1 MSRIKFPEFFNV
13 GVGAL
18 ELFNEAKD
26 SVAVTLRDLTH
37 DAKRLAP
44 FDVTQPPQAGV
55 GGKDGGGVF
64 AEPASG
70 MVQACVRVCYAANS
84 PIQSRRQ
91 AFDRHQM
98 KRRVMN
104 LTVNSA

>member
-1 MSRIKFPEFFNV
+1 ML

-44 FDVTQPPQAGV
+44 FDVTQPPWAGV
-55 GGKDGGGVF
+55 GGKDGGRCVCGV
-64 AEPASG
+64 
-70 MVQACVRVCYAANS
+70 CVRDGAGVRWCGRSSVTLPRVPTRATN
-84 PIQSRRQ
+84 RRLI
-91 AFDRHQM
+91 A
-98 KRRVMN
+98 RR
-104 LTVNSA
+104 

>member
-1 MSRIKFPEFFNV
+1 ML

-44 FDVTQPPQAGV
+44 FDVTQPPRAGV

-64 AEPASG
+64 VECASG
-70 MVQACVRVCYAANS
+70 MVQGCAGAGVQVLRCQESHPGPRTGV
-84 PIQSRRQ
+84 
-91 AFDRHQM
+91 
-98 KRRVMN
+98 
-104 LTVNSA
+104 

>member
-1 MSRIKFPEFFNV
+1 MS
-13 GVGAL
+13 GLGAL

-44 FDVTQPPQAGV
+44 FDVTQPPRAGV

-64 AEPASG
+64 VECVSG
-70 MVQACVRVCYAANS
+70 MALVRAFKCYVAKS
-84 PIQSRRQ
+84 PIQSHEQ
-91 AFDRHQM
+91 AFDRHEM
-98 KRRVMN
+98 KRCVMN
-104 LTVNSA
+104 LTLNSA

>member
-1 MSRIKFPEFFNV
+1 ML

-44 FDVTQPPQAGV
+44 FDVTQPPRAGV

-64 AEPASG
+64 VECASG
-70 MVQACVRVCYAANS
+70 MVQGRAGAGAQVLRC
-84 PIQSRRQ
+84 QESRPGPR
-91 AFDRHQM
+91 AG
-98 KRRVMN
+98 V
-104 LTVNSA
+104 

>member
-1 MSRIKFPEFFNV
+1 ML

-44 FDVTQPPQAGV
+44 FDVTQPPRAGV

-64 AEPASG
+64 VECASG
-70 MVQACVRVCYAANS
+70 MAQGCAGAGVQVLRCQESQPGPRTGV
-84 PIQSRRQ
+84 
-91 AFDRHQM
+91 
-98 KRRVMN
+98 
-104 LTVNSA
+104 

>member
-1 MSRIKFPEFFNV
+1 MWR
-13 GVGAL
+13 VGAL

-64 AEPASG
+64 VECASG
-70 MVQACVRVCYAANS
+70 MVHGCVCARVQVLRCQES
-84 PIQSRRQ
+84 HPEPRTG
-91 AFDRHQM
+91 
-98 KRRVMN
+98 V
-104 LTVNSA
+104 

>member
-1 MSRIKFPEFFNV
+1 MLRV
-13 GVGAL
+13 AAL
-18 ELFNEAKD
+18 ELFNEPKD

-64 AEPASG
+64 AECASG
-70 MVQACVRVCYAANS
+70 MVAGVRFCVRSSVTL
-84 PIQSRRQ
+84 PRVPSRPTT
-91 AFDRHQM
+91 
-98 KRRVMN
+98 RR
-104 LTVNSA
+104 LIARR

>member
-1 MSRIKFPEFFNV
+1 MS

-44 FDVTQPPQAGV
+44 FDVTQPPRAGV
-55 GGKDGGGVF
+55 GGKGGGGVF
-64 AEPASG
+64 VECASG
-70 MVQACVRVCYAANS
+70 MVQGCALVRAFKCYVAKS
-84 PIQSRRQ
+84 PSQGQEQ
-91 AFDRHQM
+91 AFDRQEM

-104 LTVNSA
+104 LTLNSA

>member
-1 MSRIKFPEFFNV
+1 MLRV
-13 GVGAL
+13 AAL
-18 ELFNEAKD
+18 ELFNEPKD

-64 AEPASG
+64 AECASG
-70 MVQACVRVCYAANS
+70 MVAGVQGCVFACARVLRCQES
-84 PIQSRRQ
+84 HPDPRTG
-91 AFDRHQM
+91 
-98 KRRVMN
+98 V
-104 LTVNSA
+104 